1 MTVKTALWA
10 LQQAVFSR
18 LDNDTGVKSVVTGV
32 YDEVPQTARLPYI
45 QIGDDTVNPYDTKT
59 DNGEDCTLTLHCFS
73 DGPGKTEAKQIMDLV
88 LKSLTNSPLTID
100 PSFKCE
106 GIQREFLNVFHD
118 GLAYHGVCRFRIYI
132 KQI

>member
-73 DGPGKTEAKQIMDLV
+73 DGPGKTVIMAFAV
-88 LKSLTNSPLTID
+88 LECISNK
-100 PSFKCE
+100 FK
-106 GIQREFLNVFHD
+106 
-118 GLAYHGVCRFRIYI
+118 GVL
-132 KQI
+132 